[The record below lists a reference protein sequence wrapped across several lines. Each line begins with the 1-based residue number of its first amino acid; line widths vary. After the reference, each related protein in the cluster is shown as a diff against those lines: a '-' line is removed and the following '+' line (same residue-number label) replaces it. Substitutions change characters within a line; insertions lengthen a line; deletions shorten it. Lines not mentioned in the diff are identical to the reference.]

1 MKIAVSNIALPSY
14 NHINELYDLREMGFR
29 GLEVAPSKV
38 WNEVN
43 DVTPKQV
50 STYRKQVEKSMIS
63 HGYCRLSKLYVS
75 ISLLVTSASACIIL
89 AEPLNAC

>member
-38 WNEVN
+38 WNKVN

-50 STYRKQVEKSMIS
+50 SNYRKQVENSGLKVIGI
-63 HGYCRLSKLYVS
+63 H
-75 ISLLVTSASACIIL
+75 SLFLQI
-89 AEPLNAC
+89 P

>member
-1 MKIAVSNIALPSY
+1 
-14 NHINELYDLREMGFR
+14 MGFR

-50 STYRKQVEKSMIS
+50 STYRKHVENSGLKVIGIHSLFFDQPDLGLFRGSDI
-63 HGYCRLSKLYVS
+63 RKNTIKLR
-75 ISLLVTSASACIIL
+75 
-89 AEPLNAC
+89 